1 MTEATALYVLLLL
14 TLALSLLLV
23 LVSSAAF
30 GRILSDIEY
39 QQLTGINGVRRIQS
53 RVNLR
58 THGNRIV
65 LGLVFGTLA
74 VLALIEMPELWR
86 VWAGRGMLVLML
98 AGYAVSS
105 VLDWCDER
113 RQVRYLLKERDDAK
127 PPMDHPV

>member
-1 MTEATALYVLLLL
+1 MTEETALYVLLLS
-14 TLALSLLLV
+14 TLALSLILV

-74 VLALIEMPELWR
+74 VLTMIEMPGIWR
-86 VWAGRGMLVLML
+86 VWTGRGLLVLML
-98 AGYAVSS
+98 AGYAASS
-105 VLDWCDER
+105 VLDWLAER
-113 RQVRYLLKERDDAK
+113 AQLKHLLKERADTEG
-127 PPMDHPV
+127 HPR